1 VARRYREKLAGANLI
16 LPAEHGRGTHV
27 YHQFTLRSE
36 RRDAIREALT
46 KEGIASSVFYPMPL
60 HKQPAYERLAKG
72 ISLPVAEKVSST
84 VLSLPIHPLL
94 DEASIDRIA
103 ACVRKAA

>member
-1 VARRYREKLAGANLI
+1 
-16 LPAEHGRGTHV
+16 
-27 YHQFTLRSE
+27 
-36 RRDAIREALT
+36 
-46 KEGIASSVFYPMPL
+46 M
-60 HKQPAYERLAKG
+60 
-72 ISLPVAEKVSST
+72 VSQT

>member
-1 VARRYREKLAGANLI
+1 MT
-16 LPAEHGRGTHV
+16 LPVEHGRGTHV
-27 YHQFTLRSE
+27 YHQFTIRSE
-36 RRDAIREALT
+36 RRDAIREALS

-60 HKQPAYERLAKG
+60 HQQPAYASIAKG
-72 ISLPVAEKVSST
+72 VSLPVSEKVSKT

>member
-1 VARRYREKLAGANLI
+1 MRFSQRGFPSGFGKGLAR
-16 LPAEHGRGTHV
+16 
-27 YHQFTLRSE
+27 
-36 RRDAIREALT
+36 
-46 KEGIASSVFYPMPL
+46 
-60 HKQPAYERLAKG
+60 
-72 ISLPVAEKVSST
+72 T

>member
-1 VARRYREKLAGANLI
+1 
-16 LPAEHGRGTHV
+16 
-27 YHQFTLRSE
+27 
-36 RRDAIREALT
+36 
-46 KEGIASSVFYPMPL
+46 MPL
-60 HKQPAYERLAKG
+60 HQQPAYKG
-72 ISLPVAEKVSST
+72 LNSSPLPVAEKLART